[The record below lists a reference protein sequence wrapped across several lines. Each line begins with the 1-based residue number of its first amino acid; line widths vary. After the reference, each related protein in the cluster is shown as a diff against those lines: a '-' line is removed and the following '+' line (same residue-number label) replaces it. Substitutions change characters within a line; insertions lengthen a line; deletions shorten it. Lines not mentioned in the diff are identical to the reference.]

1 MLFGFFASI
10 RGIFLM
16 HLFKFSVMFG
26 LFRLQIKLHMLQI
39 LQIFIFDFFSE
50 SLFFRSDLFCLSSV
64 FFFDGFNHIIQFF
77 KVVVVSL
84 FHLTS
89 FSQKFILEY
98 PNISPELFHKS
109 LHA

>member
-1 MLFGFFASI
+1 
-10 RGIFLM
+10 
-16 HLFKFSVMFG
+16 
-26 LFRLQIKLHMLQI
+26 MLQI

-109 LHA
+109 LHAWSLNREKRIDMDEMVTNGNLVLIIGLI